1 MSDDPKNGQPPRPL
15 LVIPASSGQLPTSP
29 EEETKMPC
37 PVCAVGMVSPTLH
50 NRVNKFLQESPPPPS
65 SEGEPPR

>member
-37 PVCAVGMVSPTLH
+37 PVCAVGMVSPTQQ
-50 NRVNKFLQESPPPPS
+50 VPA
-65 SEGEPPR
+65 GEPAPSVVGG